1 MNRRS
6 VLGSVVSIGVLS
18 RVPGATAAERQKTPR
33 DFTGPFYPR
42 GPRIGATDLIVGEPR
57 AEVLHLSGR
66 VLATD
71 GRPRSGVLV
80 DIWHA
85 DPNGRYK
92 HPRDGG
98 QDRLMDGFLYW
109 GEATTDADA
118 RFRFRTYVP
127 GRYAARPAQHIH
139 YKVWQGERELLTSQ
153 MYFAELGGARG
164 LSRSAKAELQTVNL
178 ERIEDGSAAAVIEI
192 VI

>member
-1 MNRRS
+1 MYKYEIILYWSNED
-6 VLGSVVSIGVLS
+6 
-18 RVPGATAAERQKTPR
+18 AA
-33 DFTGPFYPR
+33 F
-42 GPRIGATDLIVGEPR
+42 I
-57 AEVLHLSGR
+57 AEVPELPGCMAHGDSRSDALKNVNDAMQLWIDTAREFGGVR
-66 VLATD
+66 TD
-71 GRPRSGVLV
+71 QSSPQFPLFAVAYPCRKEGVEFV
-80 DIWHA
+80 
-85 DPNGRYK
+85 
-92 HPRDGG
+92 
-98 QDRLMDGFLYW
+98 

-139 YKVWQGERELLTSQ
+139 YKVRQGERELLTSQ

-178 ERIEDGSAAAVIEI
+178 ERIEDGSAAAAIEI

>member
-18 RVPGATAAERQKTPR
+18 RVPAAVAAERRKTPR

-71 GRPRSGVLV
+71 GSPRSGVLV

-92 HPRDGG
+92 HPRHGG

-127 GRYAARPAQHIH
+127 GRYEARPAQHIH

-164 LSRSAKAELQTVNL
+164 LSRSAKAALQTVSL
-178 ERIEDGSAAAVIEI
+178 ERIGDGSAAAAIEI